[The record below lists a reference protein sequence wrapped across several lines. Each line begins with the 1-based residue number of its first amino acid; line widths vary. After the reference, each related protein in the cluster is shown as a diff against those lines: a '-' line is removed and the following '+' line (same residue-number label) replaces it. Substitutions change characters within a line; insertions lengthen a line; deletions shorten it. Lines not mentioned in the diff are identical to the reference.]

1 MNKPIVMHIPKD
13 KKVIIIE
20 GIAGSGKSTF
30 FKDYKESIKDK
41 MVYAYTEEELLF
53 GWRHNFIPGI
63 TDVRLRYFEK
73 ILDYIDLKLKNEDC
87 IFILERFHIS
97 LKIFNWDSPTDFEER
112 YSKIMSRI
120 KSLPVQ
126 VLIFTLESSQIIDRQ
141 VTKEKAWH
149 EYQELKKR
157 VFGFANKCDFY
168 LEEQKTILNLASK
181 FNISYSI
188 IKH

>member
-73 ILDYIDLKLKNEDC
+73 ILDYIDLKLKN
-87 IFILERFHIS
+87 FIPVDVKINRAATPGGRHVELFYKERKPYLRFF
-97 LKIFNWDSPTDFEER
+97 LKR
-112 YSKIMSRI
+112 K
-120 KSLPVQ
+120 L
-126 VLIFTLESSQIIDRQ
+126 
-141 VTKEKAWH
+141 
-149 EYQELKKR
+149 
-157 VFGFANKCDFY
+157 
-168 LEEQKTILNLASK
+168 
-181 FNISYSI
+181 
-188 IKH
+188 